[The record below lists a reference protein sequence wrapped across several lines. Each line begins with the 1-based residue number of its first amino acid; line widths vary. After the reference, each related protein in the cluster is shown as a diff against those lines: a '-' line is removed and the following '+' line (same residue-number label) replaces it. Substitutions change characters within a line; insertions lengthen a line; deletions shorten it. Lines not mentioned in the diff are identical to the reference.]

1 MTVYG
6 FHASHEQISP
16 RQLLADV
23 QLAEQVGF
31 QAAMCSDHL
40 EPWSQRQGHAGMAWP
55 WLGAALAT
63 TELTFG
69 TVTAPG
75 QRYHPAIVAQ
85 AIATLG
91 QMFPGRFWTALGTG
105 QFANEHVTG
114 QGWPRKDVRQQR
126 LEESVEVIRRLLAGE
141 TVSHDGLVTV
151 EEATVWELAEPR
163 PPLIAPA
170 ISVAT
175 AMRGARWA
183 DGLAT
188 INQDPSLLREM
199 LDRWADAGG
208 APHRILQV
216 HLAWAPTEQEAFAV
230 AHDQWRSNIFPPPR
244 LHRPSRGDLRRG
256 QRARSRLRAAARG
269 GAGLLR
275 PRRAHRADPRL
286 GVPRLRRGVPAP
298 RRPAAATVPG
308 GLRRE
313 GPAPA
318 AVTDRPQ

>member
-31 QAAMCSDHL
+31 GAAMCSDHL
-40 EPWSQRQGHAGMAWP
+40 EPWSRRQGHAGMAWP

-63 TELTFG
+63 TGLTFG

-85 AIATLG
+85 AIGTLG
-91 QMFPGRFWTALGTG
+91 TMFPGRFWTALGTG

-114 QGWPRKDVRQQR
+114 QGWPRKEVRQQR
-126 LEESVEVIRRLLAGE
+126 LEESVEVITRLLAGE

-151 EEATVWELAEPR
+151 EEATLWEVPDPR

-170 ISVAT
+170 ISVET
-175 AMRGARWA
+175 AVRGARWA

-188 INQDPSLLREM
+188 ITQDPAQLREM

-208 APHRILQV
+208 APRRILQV
-216 HLAWAPTEQEAFAV
+216 HLSWAPTQEEAFAI
-230 AHDQWRSNIFPPPR
+230 AHDQWRSNVFPSPA
-244 LHRPSRGDLRRG
+244 STDLRV
-256 QRARSRLRAAARG
+256 ASY
-269 GAGLLR
+269 
-275 PRRAHRADPRL
+275 D
-286 GVPRLRRGVPAP
+286 
-298 RRPAAATVPG
+298 
-308 GLRRE
+308 
-313 GPAPA
+313 
-318 AVTDRPQ
+318 AVTDAGVAPELLEDAVLISCDLGELTERIHELAALGFDELYLHHVGQEQRPFLEAFGERVLPQLR

>member
-126 LEESVEVIRRLLAGE
+126 LEESVEVIRRLRAGE

-230 AHDQWRSNIFPPPR
+230 AHDQWRSNIFPSPA
-244 LHRPSRGDLRRG
+244 STDLRVATYDAVSEHGVGSEQLREAVLVSSDLGELTEQIHDLASLGFDEVYLHHVG
-256 QRARSRLRAAARG
+256 QQQRPFLEAFGEKVLPQLR
-269 GAGLLR
+269 
-275 PRRAHRADPRL
+275 
-286 GVPRLRRGVPAP
+286 
-298 RRPAAATVPG
+298 
-308 GLRRE
+308 
-313 GPAPA
+313 
-318 AVTDRPQ
+318 

>member
-31 QAAMCSDHL
+31 GAAMCSDHL
-40 EPWSQRQGHAGMAWP
+40 EPWSRRQGHAGMAWP

-63 TELTFG
+63 TGLTFG

-85 AIATLG
+85 AIGTLG
-91 QMFPGRFWTALGTG
+91 TMFPGRFWTALGTG

-114 QGWPRKDVRQQR
+114 QGWPRKEVRQQR
-126 LEESVEVIRRLLAGE
+126 LEESVEVITRLLAGE

-151 EEATVWELAEPR
+151 EEATLWEVPDPR

-170 ISVAT
+170 ISVET
-175 AMRGARWA
+175 AVRGARWA

-188 INQDPSLLREM
+188 ITQDPAQLREM

-208 APHRILQV
+208 APRRILQV
-216 HLAWAPTEQEAFAV
+216 HLSWAPTQEEAFAI
-230 AHDQWRSNIFPPPR
+230 AHDQWRSNVFPSPA
-244 LHRPSRGDLRRG
+244 STDLRV
-256 QRARSRLRAAARG
+256 ASY
-269 GAGLLR
+269 
-275 PRRAHRADPRL
+275 D
-286 GVPRLRRGVPAP
+286 
-298 RRPAAATVPG
+298 
-308 GLRRE
+308 
-313 GPAPA
+313 
-318 AVTDRPQ
+318 AVTDAGVAPELLEDAVLIASDLGELTEQIHELAALGFDELYLHHVGQEQRPFLEAFGERVLPQLR

>member
-23 QLAEQVGF
+23 QLAEQAGF

-40 EPWSQRQGHAGMAWP
+40 EPWSKRQGHSGLAWS

-63 TELTFG
+63 TELSFG
-69 TVTAPG
+69 TVSAPG

-85 AIATLG
+85 GIATLG

-105 QFANEHVTG
+105 QYANEHVTG
-114 QGWPRKDVRQQR
+114 EGWPRKEVRQQR
-126 LEESVEVIRRLLAGE
+126 LEECVEIISRLLDGE

-151 EEATVWELAEPR
+151 DQATVWEVPD
-163 PPLIAPA
+163 PKPKLIAPA
-170 ISVAT
+170 ISVDT

-188 INQDPSLLREM
+188 VNQPPEKLTEM
-199 LDRWADAGG
+199 LDAWENAGG

-216 HLAWAPTEQEAFAV
+216 HLSWAPTEDEAQAI
-230 AHDQWRSNIFPPPR
+230 AYEQWRSNVFTSPANT
-244 LHRPSRGDLRRG
+244 DLRV
-256 QRARSRLRAAARG
+256 
-269 GAGLLR
+269 
-275 PRRAHRADPRL
+275 ADYDA
-286 GVPRLRRGVPAP
+286 VSEEGVPAERVAGAVLISSDLGRLTEQIHDLASLGFDAVYLHHIGQEQRGFIEAFGEKVLP
-298 RRPAAATVPG
+298 Q
-308 GLRRE
+308 LR
-313 GPAPA
+313 
-318 AVTDRPQ
+318 

>member
-1 MTVYG
+1 MTVFG

-31 QAAMCSDHL
+31 AAAMCSDHL
-40 EPWSQRQGHAGMAWP
+40 EPWSRRQGHAGMAWP

-63 TELTFG
+63 TDLTFG

-91 QMFPGRFWTALGTG
+91 TMFPGRFWTALGTG

-114 QGWPRKDVRQQR
+114 QGWPRKEVRQQR
-126 LEESVEVIRRLLAGE
+126 LEESVDVITRLLAGQ

-151 EEATVWELAEPR
+151 EEATVWEVPEPR

-170 ISVAT
+170 ISVET
-175 AMRGARWA
+175 AVRGARWA

-188 INQDPSLLREM
+188 INQDPAQLREM

-208 APHRILQV
+208 APRRILQV
-216 HLAWAPTEQEAFAV
+216 HLSWAPTQQEAFAL
-230 AHDQWRSNIFPPPR
+230 AHDQWRSNVFPSPA
-244 LHRPSRGDLRRG
+244 STDLRV
-256 QRARSRLRAAARG
+256 ASY
-269 GAGLLR
+269 
-275 PRRAHRADPRL
+275 D
-286 GVPRLRRGVPAP
+286 
-298 RRPAAATVPG
+298 
-308 GLRRE
+308 
-313 GPAPA
+313 
-318 AVTDRPQ
+318 AVTDAGVPPELLEDAVLISSDLGELTERIHELAALGFDELYLHHVGQEQRPFLEAFGEKVLPQLR

>member
-23 QLAEQVGF
+23 RLAEQAGF
-31 QAAMCSDHL
+31 EAAMCSDHL

-63 TELTFG
+63 TSLSIG

-114 QGWPRKDVRQQR
+114 QGWPRKEIRQQR
-126 LEESVEVIRRLLAGE
+126 LEECVGIIARLLDGE

-151 EEATVWELAEPR
+151 EEATIWETPSPR
-163 PPLIAPA
+163 PALIAPA
-170 ISVAT
+170 ISVET
-175 AMRGARWA
+175 AERGARWA

-188 INQDPSLLREM
+188 INQDPAHLKEM
-199 LDRWADAGG
+199 LARWTDAGG
-208 APHRILQV
+208 APRRILQV
-216 HLAWAPTEQEAFAV
+216 HLSWAPTQAEALAL
-230 AHDQWRSNIFPPPR
+230 AHDQWRSNV
-244 LHRPSRGDLRRG
+244 LPSPASTDLRVATYDAVTERG
-256 QRARSRLRAAARG
+256 VGDEQLREAVLVSADLGELTERIHELADLGFDELYLHHVGQEQRPFLEAFGESVL
-269 GAGLLR
+269 
-275 PRRAHRADPRL
+275 
-286 GVPRLRRGVPAP
+286 PRLRSA
-298 RRPAAATVPG
+298 
-308 GLRRE
+308 
-313 GPAPA
+313 
-318 AVTDRPQ
+318 

>member
-16 RQLLADV
+16 GQLLHDV

-31 QAAMCSDHL
+31 TAAMCSDHL
-40 EPWSQRQGHAGMAWP
+40 EPWSERQGHAGMAWP

-63 TELTFG
+63 TGLTIG

-114 QGWPRKDVRQQR
+114 QGWPRKEIRQQR
-126 LEESVEVIRRLLAGE
+126 LEESVEVITRLLRGE

-151 EEATVWELAEPR
+151 EEATVWEVADPR
-163 PPLIAPA
+163 PALIAPA
-170 ISVAT
+170 LSVDT
-175 AMRGARWA
+175 AVRGARWA

-188 INQDPSLLREM
+188 VNQDPALLREM
-199 LDRWADAGG
+199 LGRWAEEGG
-208 APHRILQV
+208 APRRILQV
-216 HLAWAPTEQEAFAV
+216 HLSWAPTSEQAFSL
-230 AHDQWRSNIFPPPR
+230 AHEQWRSNIFPAPA
-244 LHRPSRGDLRRG
+244 STDLRVSTYD
-256 QRARSRLRAAARG
+256 AVSEHAAAPEQ
-269 GAGLLR
+269 LR
-275 PRRAHRADPRL
+275 EAVLISADL
-286 GVPRLRRGVPAP
+286 GELTARIHALAALGFDEVYLHHVGQEQ
-298 RRPAAATVPG
+298 RPFLEAFGEHV
-308 GLRRE
+308 L
-313 GPAPA
+313 
-318 AVTDRPQ
+318 PQLD

>member
-1 MTVYG
+1 MTVFG

-31 QAAMCSDHL
+31 GAAMCSDHL
-40 EPWSQRQGHAGMAWP
+40 EPWSRRQGHAGMAWP

-63 TELTFG
+63 TDLTFG

-91 QMFPGRFWTALGTG
+91 TMFPGRFWTALGTG

-114 QGWPRKDVRQQR
+114 QGWPRKEVRQQR
-126 LEESVEVIRRLLAGE
+126 LEESVDVITRLLAGQ

-151 EEATVWELAEPR
+151 EEATVWEVPDPR

-170 ISVAT
+170 ISVET
-175 AMRGARWA
+175 AVRGARWA

-188 INQDPSLLREM
+188 INQDPAQLREM
-199 LDRWADAGG
+199 LESWADAGG
-208 APHRILQV
+208 APRRILQV
-216 HLAWAPTEQEAFAV
+216 HLSWAPTQQEAFAL
-230 AHDQWRSNIFPPPR
+230 AHDQWRSNVFPSPA
-244 LHRPSRGDLRRG
+244 STDLRV
-256 QRARSRLRAAARG
+256 AAY
-269 GAGLLR
+269 
-275 PRRAHRADPRL
+275 D
-286 GVPRLRRGVPAP
+286 
-298 RRPAAATVPG
+298 
-308 GLRRE
+308 
-313 GPAPA
+313 
-318 AVTDRPQ
+318 AVTDAGVAPELLEDAVIISSDLGELTERIHELAALGFDELYLHHVGQEQRPFLEAFGEKVLPQLR

>member
-31 QAAMCSDHL
+31 GAAMCSDHL
-40 EPWSQRQGHAGMAWP
+40 EPWSRRQGHAGMAWP

-63 TELTFG
+63 TGLTFG

-85 AIATLG
+85 AIGTLG
-91 QMFPGRFWTALGTG
+91 TMFPGRFWAALGTG

-114 QGWPRKDVRQQR
+114 QGWPRKEVRQQR
-126 LEESVEVIRRLLAGE
+126 LEESVEVITRLLAGE

-151 EEATVWELAEPR
+151 EEATLWEVPDPR

-170 ISVAT
+170 ISVET
-175 AMRGARWA
+175 AVRGARWA

-188 INQDPSLLREM
+188 ITQDPAQLREM

-208 APHRILQV
+208 APRKILQV
-216 HLAWAPTEQEAFAV
+216 HLSWAPTQEEAFAI
-230 AHDQWRSNIFPPPR
+230 AHDQWRSNVFPSPA
-244 LHRPSRGDLRRG
+244 STDLRV
-256 QRARSRLRAAARG
+256 ASY
-269 GAGLLR
+269 
-275 PRRAHRADPRL
+275 D
-286 GVPRLRRGVPAP
+286 
-298 RRPAAATVPG
+298 
-308 GLRRE
+308 
-313 GPAPA
+313 
-318 AVTDRPQ
+318 AVTDAGVAPELLEDAVLIASDLGELTEQIHELAALGFDELYLHHVGQEQRPFLEAFGERVLPQLR

>member
-23 QLAEQVGF
+23 QLAEQAGF
-31 QAAMCSDHL
+31 EAVMCSDHL
-40 EPWSQRQGHAGMAWP
+40 EPWSRRQGHAGMAWP

-63 TELTFG
+63 TSLSFG

-114 QGWPRKDVRQQR
+114 QGWPRKEIRQQR
-126 LEESVEVIRRLLAGE
+126 LEECVGIIARLLDGE

-151 EEATVWELAEPR
+151 EEATIWETPSPR
-163 PPLIAPA
+163 PALIAPA
-170 ISVAT
+170 ISAET
-175 AMRGARWA
+175 AERGARWA

-188 INQDPSLLREM
+188 INQDPAHLKEM
-199 LDRWADAGG
+199 LTRWADAGG
-208 APHRILQV
+208 APRRILQV
-216 HLAWAPTEQEAFAV
+216 HLSWAPTQEEALAL
-230 AHDQWRSNIFPPPR
+230 AHDQWRSNVLPSPASTDLRVATYDAVTERGVGEEQLREAVLVSADLGELTER
-244 LHRPSRGDLRRG
+244 LHELADLGFDELYLHHVGQEQRPFLEAFGESVL
-256 QRARSRLRAAARG
+256 
-269 GAGLLR
+269 
-275 PRRAHRADPRL
+275 
-286 GVPRLRRGVPAP
+286 PRLRSA
-298 RRPAAATVPG
+298 
-308 GLRRE
+308 
-313 GPAPA
+313 
-318 AVTDRPQ
+318 

>member
-31 QAAMCSDHL
+31 GAAMCSDHL
-40 EPWSQRQGHAGMAWP
+40 EPWSRRQGHAGMAWP

-63 TELTFG
+63 TDLTFG

-91 QMFPGRFWTALGTG
+91 TMFPGRFWTALGTG

-114 QGWPRKDVRQQR
+114 QGWPRKEVRQQR
-126 LEESVEVIRRLLAGE
+126 LEESVDVITRLLAGE

-151 EEATVWELAEPR
+151 EEATVWEIPEPR

-170 ISVAT
+170 ISVET
-175 AMRGARWA
+175 AVRGARWA

-188 INQDPSLLREM
+188 INQDPGRLREM

-208 APHRILQV
+208 APRRILQV
-216 HLAWAPTEQEAFAV
+216 HLSWAPTQEEAFAL
-230 AHDQWRSNIFPPPR
+230 AHDQWRSNVFPSPA
-244 LHRPSRGDLRRG
+244 STDLRV
-256 QRARSRLRAAARG
+256 ASY
-269 GAGLLR
+269 
-275 PRRAHRADPRL
+275 D
-286 GVPRLRRGVPAP
+286 
-298 RRPAAATVPG
+298 
-308 GLRRE
+308 
-313 GPAPA
+313 
-318 AVTDRPQ
+318 AVTDAGVAPELLQDAVLISSDLGELTERIHELAALGFEELFLHHVGQEQRPFLEAFGETVLPQLR